1 MLEIGSFLSDRYE
14 ILSKVG
20 AGGMSDVYKA
30 KDHILSRFVAIK
42 VLKQEFSEDSS
53 FVTKFRAEAQS
64 AAGLEHPNIVNIY
77 DVGSENGLYYIVMEY
92 VEGITLKTYI
102 EKKGQLSF
110 KESASIAIQVA
121 RGIEAAHNKNI
132 IHRDIK
138 PQNIIISTDGKVK
151 VTDFGI
157 AKATSSNTI
166 SSDVM
171 GSVHYASPEQA
182 RNGFVDGRSDIYSLG
197 IVMFEMVTGRVPFD
211 GDTTVAVAL
220 QHLQEE
226 IARPS
231 IYAPDLPI
239 SFEKIIF
246 KCTQKTPDRRYQTIE
261 ELLTDIRR
269 SLAHPDEDF
278 VTIAPLVDG
287 GKTKVISPEELDK
300 IKEGRGVAE
309 DLNDDD
315 TDADNDDE
323 YADDEDD
330 DDEYDESLLDDDDDD
345 EDDDDD
351 DDGKLLNPK
360 MDKAITI
367 MGIVTAVIIVIV
379 IIYLA
384 LSVAGVFKFGGKKNS
399 ESQQTE
405 SQTQTESESESETQ
419 TETEGQMIDIRG
431 MSVEDAQKAVDRLKL
446 DLTVFAFETKQ
457 SDKKDGTILEQ
468 DVKAGDTVKRGSQIN
483 VVIAGKGDSTSEM
496 VKVPS
501 VIGKTKS
508 SAKSTLESAGFSV
521 TFEYG
526 DYNDSVAA
534 DVVTAQSPS
543 AKNKAAKGS
552 TVTVTLSPGQKP
564 ITVPN
569 VVGASQS
576 HAESALAGAGLKYT
590 YADSQYSDTVPAGNV
605 ISQTK
610 SGETVAAGTTI
621 TLTLS
626 KGKQEISTNVSKTV
640 KLDIGEVNITG
651 GSYSLVGSDGKTYAS
666 GSDVTSASVTVSG
679 TMNCKTGTVTV
690 TWQYTEPV
698 KDENGN
704 VTGEKPGEKTI
715 SVQVP

>member
-239 SFEKIIF
+239 SFEKIIL

-330 DDEYDESLLDDDDDD
+330 DDEYDESLLDEDDDD

-457 SDKKDGTILEQ
+457 SDEKDGTILDQ

-496 VKVPS
+496 VKIPS

-526 DYNDSVAA
+526 DYNNSVAA

-543 AKNKAAKGS
+543 AKKQAAKGS

-576 HAESALAGAGLKYT
+576 QAESALAGAGLKYT
-590 YADSQYSDTVPAGNV
+590 YADSQYSDTVLAGNV

-626 KGKQEISTNVSKTV
+626 KGKQEISTNVSKGVSYSGEGTV
-640 KLDIGEVNITG
+640 VKAEYKLVGKSGTVYDK
-651 GSYSLVGSDGKTYAS
+651 GSYEN
-666 GSDVTSASVTVSG
+666 TSSFTVSG
-679 TMNCKTGTVTV
+679 TMKEATGSIVVTWTVQTGETDEAGNPATVTLDPV
-690 TWQYTEPV
+690 TY
-698 KDENGN
+698 
-704 VTGEKPGEKTI
+704 
-715 SVQVP
+715 SVP

>member
-239 SFEKIIF
+239 SFEKIIL

-323 YADDEDD
+323 YADDE
-330 DDEYDESLLDDDDDD
+330 
-345 EDDDDD
+345 DDD

-457 SDKKDGTILEQ
+457 SDEKDGTILDQ

-483 VVIAGKGDSTSEM
+483 VVIAGKCDSTSEM
-496 VKVPS
+496 VKIPS

-543 AKNKAAKGS
+543 AKKQAAKGS

-569 VVGASQS
+569 VLGASQS
-576 HAESALAGAGLKYT
+576 QAESALAGAGLKYT
-590 YADSQYSDTVPAGNV
+590 YADSQYSDTVLAGNV

-626 KGKQEISTNVSKTV
+626 KGKQEISTNVSKGISYSGEGTV
-640 KLDIGEVNITG
+640 VKAEYKLVGKSGTVYDK
-651 GSYSLVGSDGKTYAS
+651 GSYEN
-666 GSDVTSASVTVSG
+666 TSSFTVSG
-679 TMNCKTGTVTV
+679 TMKEATGSIVVTWTVQTGETDEAGNPATVTLDPV
-690 TWQYTEPV
+690 TY
-698 KDENGN
+698 
-704 VTGEKPGEKTI
+704 
-715 SVQVP
+715 SVP

>member
-239 SFEKIIF
+239 SFEKIIL

-315 TDADNDDE
+315 TDADNGDE

-330 DDEYDESLLDDDDDD
+330 DDEYDESLLDDDDDE

-431 MSVEDAQKAVDRLKL
+431 MSVDDAQKAVDRLKL

-626 KGKQEISTNVSKTV
+626 KGKQEISTNVSKGISYSGEGTV
-640 KLDIGEVNITG
+640 VKAEYKLVGKSGTVYDK
-651 GSYSLVGSDGKTYAS
+651 GSYEN
-666 GSDVTSASVTVSG
+666 TSSFTVSG
-679 TMNCKTGTVTV
+679 TMKEATGSIVVTWTVQTGETDEAGNPATVTLDPV
-690 TWQYTEPV
+690 TY
-698 KDENGN
+698 
-704 VTGEKPGEKTI
+704 
-715 SVQVP
+715 SVP

>member
-1 MLEIGSFLSDRYE
+1 MLEVGSFLSDRYE

-121 RGIEAAHNKNI
+121 RGIESAHNKNI

-138 PQNIIISTDGKVK
+138 PQNIIISTEGKVK

-211 GDTTVAVAL
+211 GETTVAVAL

-231 IYAPDLPI
+231 KYAPDLPI
-239 SFEKIIF
+239 SFEKIIL

-261 ELLTDIRR
+261 ELLADIRR

-278 VTIAPLVDG
+278 VTIAPLVDN
-287 GKTKVISPEELDK
+287 GKTKVISPQELEQ

-309 DLNDDD
+309 NLDDTFDEEDDD
-315 TDADNDDE
+315 DSDEIDDSLLDDE
-323 YADDEDD
+323 DYDDEDD
-330 DDEYDESLLDDDDDD
+330 DDEEN
-345 EDDDDD
+345 
-351 DDGKLLNPK
+351 DGKLLNPK

-384 LSVAGVFKFGGKKNS
+384 LSVFGVFKFSGKKNS

-405 SQTQTESESESETQ
+405 TQTETQKQTESESESET
-419 TETEGQMIDIRG
+419 EKEGQMVDIRG
-431 MSVEDAQKAVDRLKL
+431 MSVEAAQERVDRLKL
-446 DLTVFAFETKQ
+446 DLTVFAYETRQ
-457 SDKKDGTILEQ
+457 SDEEEGTILEQ
-468 DVKAGDTVKRGSQIN
+468 DVKAGDMVKRGTQIN
-483 VVIAGKGDSTSEM
+483 VVIAGKGDNTSEM
-496 VKVPS
+496 VKIPS

-508 SAKSTLESAGFSV
+508 SAKSTLESAGFNV
-521 TFEYG
+521 NFEYG

-543 AKNKAAKGS
+543 AKNQAAKGS

-569 VVGASQS
+569 VVGYTQSQ
-576 HAESALAGAGLKYT
+576 AESALSGAGLKYT
-590 YADSQYSDTVPAGNV
+590 YADSQYSDTVAAGSV

-626 KGKQEISTNVSKTV
+626 KGKQQVSKS
-640 KLDIGEVNITG
+640 VNKTLSLGIENAKVVD
-651 GSYSLVGSDGKTYAS
+651 GSYTLKGSDGQTYAS
-666 GSDVTSASVTVSG
+666 GTVTSADVAVSG
-679 TMNCKTGTVTV
+679 TMNCASGKITV
-690 TWQYTEPV
+690 TWKYTVPSL
-698 KDENGN
+698 DEEGN
-704 VTGEKPGEKTI
+704 EVEGEIQTKTETVE
-715 SVQVP
+715 VQ

>member
-239 SFEKIIF
+239 SFEKIIL

-330 DDEYDESLLDDDDDD
+330 DDEYDESLLDDDDDE

-496 VKVPS
+496 VKIPS

-534 DVVTAQSPS
+534 DVVTAQSPP
-543 AKNKAAKGS
+543 AKKQAAKGS

-626 KGKQEISTNVSKTV
+626 KGKQEISTNVSKGISYSGEGTV
-640 KLDIGEVNITG
+640 VKAEYKLVGKSGTVYDK
-651 GSYSLVGSDGKTYAS
+651 GSYEN
-666 GSDVTSASVTVSG
+666 TSSFTVSG
-679 TMNCKTGTVTV
+679 TMKEATGSIVVTWTVQTGETDEAGNPATVTLDPV
-690 TWQYTEPV
+690 TY
-698 KDENGN
+698 
-704 VTGEKPGEKTI
+704 
-715 SVQVP
+715 SVP

>member
-239 SFEKIIF
+239 SFEKIIL

-315 TDADNDDE
+315 TDADNGDE

-330 DDEYDESLLDDDDDD
+330 DDEYDESLLDDDDDEED
-345 EDDDDD
+345 EDDD

-457 SDKKDGTILEQ
+457 SDEKDGTILEQ

-626 KGKQEISTNVSKTV
+626 KGKQEISTNVSKGISYSGEGNVVKAEYKLVGKSGTV
-640 KLDIGEVNITG
+640 YDK
-651 GSYSLVGSDGKTYAS
+651 GSYEN
-666 GSDVTSASVTVSG
+666 TSSFTVSG
-679 TMNCKTGTVTV
+679 TMKEATGSIVVTWTVQTGETDEAGNPATVTLDPV
-690 TWQYTEPV
+690 TY
-698 KDENGN
+698 
-704 VTGEKPGEKTI
+704 
-715 SVQVP
+715 SVP

>member
-102 EKKGQLSF
+102 EEKGQLSF

-239 SFEKIIF
+239 SFEKIIL

-315 TDADNDDE
+315 TDADNGDE

-330 DDEYDESLLDDDDDD
+330 DDEYDESLLDDDDDEED
-345 EDDDDD
+345 EDDD

-457 SDKKDGTILEQ
+457 SDEKDGTILEQ

-626 KGKQEISTNVSKTV
+626 KGKQEISTNVSKGISYSGEGTV
-640 KLDIGEVNITG
+640 VKAEYKLVGKSGTVYDK
-651 GSYSLVGSDGKTYAS
+651 GSYEN
-666 GSDVTSASVTVSG
+666 TSSFTVSG
-679 TMNCKTGTVTV
+679 TMKEATGSIVVTWTVQTGETDEAGNPATVTLDPV
-690 TWQYTEPV
+690 TY
-698 KDENGN
+698 
-704 VTGEKPGEKTI
+704 
-715 SVQVP
+715 SVP

>member
-239 SFEKIIF
+239 SFEKIIL

-287 GKTKVISPEELDK
+287 GKTKVISPDELDK

-323 YADDEDD
+323 YADGEDD
-330 DDEYDESLLDDDDDD
+330 DDEYDESLLDDDDDE

-431 MSVEDAQKAVDRLKL
+431 MSVDDAQKAVDRLKL

-457 SDKKDGTILEQ
+457 SDGKDGTILEQ

-496 VKVPS
+496 VKIPS

-526 DYNDSVAA
+526 DYNNSVAA

-543 AKNKAAKGS
+543 AKKQAAKGS

-576 HAESALAGAGLKYT
+576 QAESALAGAGLKYT
-590 YADSQYSDTVPAGNV
+590 YADSQYSDTVPAGSV
-605 ISQTK
+605 INQTK

-626 KGKQEISTNVSKTV
+626 KGKQEISTNVSKGISYSGEGTV
-640 KLDIGEVNITG
+640 VKAEYKLVGKSGTVYDK
-651 GSYSLVGSDGKTYAS
+651 GSYEN
-666 GSDVTSASVTVSG
+666 TSSFTVSG
-679 TMNCKTGTVTV
+679 TMKEATGSIVVTWTVQTGETDEAGNPATVTLDPV
-690 TWQYTEPV
+690 TY
-698 KDENGN
+698 
-704 VTGEKPGEKTI
+704 
-715 SVQVP
+715 SVP

>member
-239 SFEKIIF
+239 SFEKIIL

-315 TDADNDDE
+315 TDADNGDE

-330 DDEYDESLLDDDDDD
+330 DDDE

-457 SDKKDGTILEQ
+457 SDQKDGTILEQ

-483 VVIAGKGDSTSEM
+483 VVIAGKGDNTSEM
-496 VKVPS
+496 VKIPS

-543 AKNKAAKGS
+543 AKKQAAKGS

-590 YADSQYSDTVPAGNV
+590 YADSQYSDTVPAGSV

-626 KGKQEISTNVSKTV
+626 KGKQEISTNVSKGISYSGEGTV
-640 KLDIGEVNITG
+640 VKAEYKLVGKSGTVYDK
-651 GSYSLVGSDGKTYAS
+651 GSYEN
-666 GSDVTSASVTVSG
+666 TSSFTVSG
-679 TMNCKTGTVTV
+679 TMKEATGSIVVTWTVQTGETDEAGNPATVTLDPV
-690 TWQYTEPV
+690 TY
-698 KDENGN
+698 
-704 VTGEKPGEKTI
+704 
-715 SVQVP
+715 SVP

>member
-239 SFEKIIF
+239 SFEKIIL

-323 YADDEDD
+323 YADGE
-330 DDEYDESLLDDDDDD
+330 
-345 EDDDDD
+345 DDD

-431 MSVEDAQKAVDRLKL
+431 MSVDDAQKAVDRLKL

-457 SDKKDGTILEQ
+457 SDEKDGTILEQ

-496 VKVPS
+496 VKIPS

-543 AKNKAAKGS
+543 AKKQAAKGS

-576 HAESALAGAGLKYT
+576 QAESALAGAGLKYT
-590 YADSQYSDTVPAGNV
+590 YADSQYSDTVPAGSV

-626 KGKQEISTNVSKTV
+626 KGKQEISTNVSKGISYSGEGTV
-640 KLDIGEVNITG
+640 VKAEYKLVGKSGTVYDK
-651 GSYSLVGSDGKTYAS
+651 GSYEN
-666 GSDVTSASVTVSG
+666 TSSFTVSG
-679 TMNCKTGTVTV
+679 TMKEATGSIVVTWTVQTGETDEAGNPATVTLDPV
-690 TWQYTEPV
+690 TY
-698 KDENGN
+698 
-704 VTGEKPGEKTI
+704 
-715 SVQVP
+715 SVP

>member
-231 IYAPDLPI
+231 IYAQDLPI
-239 SFEKIIF
+239 SFEKIIL

-315 TDADNDDE
+315 TDADNGDE

-330 DDEYDESLLDDDDDD
+330 DDEYDESLLDDED
-345 EDDDDD
+345 EDDD

-457 SDKKDGTILEQ
+457 SDQKDGTILEQ

-496 VKVPS
+496 VKIPS

-543 AKNKAAKGS
+543 AKKQAAKGS

-569 VVGASQS
+569 VVGASQL

-590 YADSQYSDTVPAGNV
+590 YADSQYSDTVPAGSV

-626 KGKQEISTNVSKTV
+626 KGKQQISTNVSKGISYSGEGTV
-640 KLDIGEVNITG
+640 VKAEYKLVGKSGTVYDK
-651 GSYSLVGSDGKTYAS
+651 GSYEN
-666 GSDVTSASVTVSG
+666 TSSFTVSG
-679 TMNCKTGTVTV
+679 TMKEATGSIVVTWTVQTGETDEAGNPATVTLDPV
-690 TWQYTEPV
+690 TY
-698 KDENGN
+698 
-704 VTGEKPGEKTI
+704 
-715 SVQVP
+715 SVP

>member
-239 SFEKIIF
+239 SFEKIIL

-330 DDEYDESLLDDDDDD
+330 DEYDESLLDDDDDE

-431 MSVEDAQKAVDRLKL
+431 MSVDDAQKAVDRLKL

-457 SDKKDGTILEQ
+457 SDEKDGTILDQ

-483 VVIAGKGDSTSEM
+483 VVIAGKGDNTSEM
-496 VKVPS
+496 VKIPS

-526 DYNDSVAA
+526 DYNNSVAA

-543 AKNKAAKGS
+543 AKKQAAKGS

-576 HAESALAGAGLKYT
+576 QAESALAGAGLKYT
-590 YADSQYSDTVPAGNV
+590 YADSQYSDTVAAGNV

-626 KGKQEISTNVSKTV
+626 KGKQEISTNVSKGVSYSGEGTV
-640 KLDIGEVNITG
+640 VKAEYKLVGKSGTVYDK
-651 GSYSLVGSDGKTYAS
+651 GSYEN
-666 GSDVTSASVTVSG
+666 TSSFTVSG
-679 TMNCKTGTVTV
+679 TMKEATGSIVVTWTVQTGETDEAGNPATVTLDPV
-690 TWQYTEPV
+690 TY
-698 KDENGN
+698 
-704 VTGEKPGEKTI
+704 
-715 SVQVP
+715 SVP

>member
-226 IARPS
+226 IAKPS

-239 SFEKIIF
+239 SFEKIIL

-330 DDEYDESLLDDDDDD
+330 DDYDESLLDDDDDD

-457 SDKKDGTILEQ
+457 SDEKDGTILEQ
-468 DVKAGDTVKRGSQIN
+468 DVKGGDTVKRGSQIN

-569 VVGASQS
+569 VVGYSQS
-576 HAESALAGAGLKYT
+576 QAESALAGAGLKYT
-590 YADSQYSDTVPAGNV
+590 YADSQYSDTVSAGNV

-626 KGKQEISTNVSKTV
+626 KGKQEISTNVSKGISYSGEGTV
-640 KLDIGEVNITG
+640 VKAEYKLVGKSGTVYDK
-651 GSYSLVGSDGKTYAS
+651 GSYEN
-666 GSDVTSASVTVSG
+666 TSSFTVSG
-679 TMNCKTGTVTV
+679 TMKEATGSIVV
-690 TWQYTEPV
+690 TWTVQ
-698 KDENGN
+698 
-704 VTGEKPGEKTI
+704 TGETDEAGNPAKVTLDPVTY
-715 SVQVP
+715 SVP

>member
-239 SFEKIIF
+239 SFEKIIL

-323 YADDEDD
+323 YADGE
-330 DDEYDESLLDDDDDD
+330 DDDDDD
-345 EDDDDD
+345 EDEDDD

-431 MSVEDAQKAVDRLKL
+431 MSVDDAQKAVDRLKL

-483 VVIAGKGDSTSEM
+483 VVIAGKGDNTSEM
-496 VKVPS
+496 VKIPS

-508 SAKSTLESAGFSV
+508 SAKSTLESAGFNV

-543 AKNKAAKGS
+543 AKKQAAKGS

-576 HAESALAGAGLKYT
+576 QAESALAGAGLKYT
-590 YADSQYSDTVPAGNV
+590 YADSQYSDTVPAGSV

-626 KGKQEISTNVSKTV
+626 KGKQEISTNVSKGVSYSGEGTV
-640 KLDIGEVNITG
+640 VKAEYKLVGKSGTVYDK
-651 GSYSLVGSDGKTYAS
+651 GSYEN
-666 GSDVTSASVTVSG
+666 TSSFTVSG
-679 TMNCKTGTVTV
+679 TMKEATGSVVVTWTVQTGETDEAGNPATVTLDPV
-690 TWQYTEPV
+690 TY
-698 KDENGN
+698 
-704 VTGEKPGEKTI
+704 
-715 SVQVP
+715 SVP

>member
-226 IARPS
+226 IAKPS

-239 SFEKIIF
+239 SFEKIIL

-330 DDEYDESLLDDDDDD
+330 DDYDESLLDDDDDD
-345 EDDDDD
+345 EDDDDDD

-457 SDKKDGTILEQ
+457 SDEKDGTILEQ

-569 VVGASQS
+569 VVGYSQS
-576 HAESALAGAGLKYT
+576 QAESALAGAGLKYT
-590 YADSQYSDTVPAGNV
+590 YADSQYSDTVAAGNV

-626 KGKQEISTNVSKTV
+626 KGKQEISTNVSKGISYSGEGTV
-640 KLDIGEVNITG
+640 VKAEYKLVGKSGTVYDK
-651 GSYSLVGSDGKTYAS
+651 GSYEN
-666 GSDVTSASVTVSG
+666 TSSFTVSG
-679 TMNCKTGTVTV
+679 TMKEATGSIVV
-690 TWQYTEPV
+690 TWTVQ
-698 KDENGN
+698 
-704 VTGEKPGEKTI
+704 TGETDEAGNPAKVTLDPVTY
-715 SVQVP
+715 SVP

>member
-239 SFEKIIF
+239 SFEKIIL

-287 GKTKVISPEELDK
+287 GKTKVISPDELDK

-323 YADDEDD
+323 YADGEDD
-330 DDEYDESLLDDDDDD
+330 DDEYDESLLDDDDDE

-431 MSVEDAQKAVDRLKL
+431 MSVDDAQKAVDRLKL

-457 SDKKDGTILEQ
+457 SDEKDGTILDQ

-496 VKVPS
+496 VKIPS

-526 DYNDSVAA
+526 DYNNSVAA

-543 AKNKAAKGS
+543 AKKQAAKGS

-576 HAESALAGAGLKYT
+576 QAESALAGAGLKYT
-590 YADSQYSDTVPAGNV
+590 YADSQYSDTVAAGNV

-626 KGKQEISTNVSKTV
+626 KGKQEISTNVSKGISYSGEGTV
-640 KLDIGEVNITG
+640 VKAEYKLVGKSGTVYDK
-651 GSYSLVGSDGKTYAS
+651 GSYEN
-666 GSDVTSASVTVSG
+666 TSSFTVSG
-679 TMNCKTGTVTV
+679 TMKEATGSIVVTWTVQTGETDEAGNPATVTLDPV
-690 TWQYTEPV
+690 TY
-698 KDENGN
+698 
-704 VTGEKPGEKTI
+704 
-715 SVQVP
+715 SVP

>member
-239 SFEKIIF
+239 SFEKIIL

-330 DDEYDESLLDDDDDD
+330 DDEYDESLLDDDDDED
-345 EDDDDD
+345 DDDDD

-626 KGKQEISTNVSKTV
+626 KGKQEISTNVSKGISYSGEGTV
-640 KLDIGEVNITG
+640 VKAEYKLVGKSGTVYDK
-651 GSYSLVGSDGKTYAS
+651 GSYEN
-666 GSDVTSASVTVSG
+666 TSSFTVSG
-679 TMNCKTGTVTV
+679 TMKEATGSIVVTWTVQTGETDEAGNPATVTLDPV
-690 TWQYTEPV
+690 TY
-698 KDENGN
+698 
-704 VTGEKPGEKTI
+704 
-715 SVQVP
+715 SVP

>member
-239 SFEKIIF
+239 SFEKIIL

-323 YADDEDD
+323 YADGEDD
-330 DDEYDESLLDDDDDD
+330 DDEYDESLLDEDEDD
-345 EDDDDD
+345 EDEDDD

-419 TETEGQMIDIRG
+419 TETEGQMIEIRG

-457 SDKKDGTILEQ
+457 SDEKDGTILEQ

-496 VKVPS
+496 VKIPS

-526 DYNDSVAA
+526 DYNNSVAA

-543 AKNKAAKGS
+543 AKKQAAKGS

-576 HAESALAGAGLKYT
+576 QAESALAGAGLKYT
-590 YADSQYSDTVPAGNV
+590 YADSQYSDTVPAGSV

-626 KGKQEISTNVSKTV
+626 KGKQEISTNVSKGISYSGEGTV
-640 KLDIGEVNITG
+640 VKAEYKLVGKSGTVYDK
-651 GSYSLVGSDGKTYAS
+651 GSYEN
-666 GSDVTSASVTVSG
+666 TSSFTVSG
-679 TMNCKTGTVTV
+679 TMKEATGSIVVTWTVQTGETDEAGNPATVTLDPV
-690 TWQYTEPV
+690 TY
-698 KDENGN
+698 
-704 VTGEKPGEKTI
+704 
-715 SVQVP
+715 SVP

>member
-239 SFEKIIF
+239 SFEKIIL

-315 TDADNDDE
+315 TDADNGDE

-330 DDEYDESLLDDDDDD
+330 DDEYDESLLDDDDDEED
-345 EDDDDD
+345 EDDD

-457 SDKKDGTILEQ
+457 SDEKDGTILEQ

-501 VIGKTKS
+501 VIGRTKS

-626 KGKQEISTNVSKTV
+626 KGKQEISTNVSKGISYSGEGTV
-640 KLDIGEVNITG
+640 VKAEYKLVGKSGTVYDK
-651 GSYSLVGSDGKTYAS
+651 GSYEN
-666 GSDVTSASVTVSG
+666 TSSFTVSG
-679 TMNCKTGTVTV
+679 TMKEATGSIVVTWTVQTGETDEAGNPATVTLDPV
-690 TWQYTEPV
+690 TY
-698 KDENGN
+698 
-704 VTGEKPGEKTI
+704 
-715 SVQVP
+715 SVP

>member
-1 MLEIGSFLSDRYE
+1 MSRGKIRFAALISAIFVLFINICAFAKVDIPNHTDRFFINDYANV
-14 ILSKVG
+14 I
-20 AGGMSDVYKA
+20 D
-30 KDHILSRFVAIK
+30 
-42 VLKQEFSEDSS
+42 SETED
-53 FVTKFRAEAQS
+53 
-64 AAGLEHPNIVNIY
+64 
-77 DVGSENGLYYIVMEY
+77 YI
-92 VEGITLKTYI
+92 
-102 EKKGQLSF
+102 
-110 KESASIAIQVA
+110 
-121 RGIEAAHNKNI
+121 
-132 IHRDIK
+132 
-138 PQNIIISTDGKVK
+138 
-151 VTDFGI
+151 
-157 AKATSSNTI
+157 
-166 SSDVM
+166 
-171 GSVHYASPEQA
+171 
-182 RNGFVDGRSDIYSLG
+182 
-197 IVMFEMVTGRVPFD
+197 
-211 GDTTVAVAL
+211 
-220 QHLQEE
+220 
-226 IARPS
+226 
-231 IYAPDLPI
+231 
-239 SFEKIIF
+239 FEKG
-246 KCTQKTPDRRYQTIE
+246 KAYNANGGPQVVV
-261 ELLTDIRR
+261 LTMESIDGND
-269 SLAHPDEDF
+269 LEDF
-278 VTIAPLVDG
+278 SIETARKWGIG
-287 GKTKVISPEELDK
+287 DK
-300 IKEGRGVAE
+300 
-309 DLNDDD
+309 
-315 TDADNDDE
+315 DADNGVLILLVMDSRDIRIEVGYGLEGVLNDGKCGRFIRNATDSLSAGDYSEGIKQIYDSVIGELEDPTPDE
-323 YADDEDD
+323 ED
-330 DDEYDESLLDDDDDD
+330 DDEYDESLLDDDDDE

-457 SDKKDGTILEQ
+457 SDEKDGTILEQ

-496 VKVPS
+496 VKIPS

-543 AKNKAAKGS
+543 AKKQAAKGS

-590 YADSQYSDTVPAGNV
+590 YADSQYSDTVPAGSV

-626 KGKQEISTNVSKTV
+626 KGKQEISTNVSKGISYSGEGTV
-640 KLDIGEVNITG
+640 VKAEYKLVGKSGTVYDK
-651 GSYSLVGSDGKTYAS
+651 GSYEN
-666 GSDVTSASVTVSG
+666 TSSFTVSG
-679 TMNCKTGTVTV
+679 TMKEATGSIVVTWTVQTGETDEAGNPATVTLDPV
-690 TWQYTEPV
+690 TY
-698 KDENGN
+698 
-704 VTGEKPGEKTI
+704 
-715 SVQVP
+715 SVP

>member
-226 IARPS
+226 IAKPS

-239 SFEKIIF
+239 SFEKIIL

-330 DDEYDESLLDDDDDD
+330 DDYDESLLDDDDDEED
-345 EDDDDD
+345 DDDDD

-457 SDKKDGTILEQ
+457 SDEKDGTILEQ

-569 VVGASQS
+569 VVGYSQS
-576 HAESALAGAGLKYT
+576 QAESALAGAGLKYT
-590 YADSQYSDTVPAGNV
+590 YADSQYSDTVSAGNV

-626 KGKQEISTNVSKTV
+626 KGKQEISTNVSKGISYSGEGTV
-640 KLDIGEVNITG
+640 VKAEYKLVGKSGTVYDK
-651 GSYSLVGSDGKTYAS
+651 GSYEN
-666 GSDVTSASVTVSG
+666 TSSFTVSG
-679 TMNCKTGTVTV
+679 TMKEATGSIVV
-690 TWQYTEPV
+690 TWTVQ
-698 KDENGN
+698 
-704 VTGEKPGEKTI
+704 TGETDEAGNPAKVTLDPVTY
-715 SVQVP
+715 SVP